1 MHAMQRRSLPALA
14 AAAVAACVAALA
26 VADDPAPRDGPGWT
40 GLTNPTD
47 IVSARLGLMIE
58 IEEIMKP
65 IDSLEAGVAAD
76 PDDLRV
82 RAHAIEAML
91 AAVPHLFPPTTNLYD
106 PAAQPP
112 ATLAL
117 PEIWKSFP
125 TFYAFAGAAREAAE
139 AFAETRDD
147 SQLEAAARTLR
158 GTCDACHAVYL
169 RKYVPPEVSE
179 EDVNFDFDS
188 ALEK

>member
-1 MHAMQRRSLPALA
+1 MQCRSIPAFVA
-14 AAAVAACVAALA
+14 AAAAACVAALA
-26 VADDPAPRDGPGWT
+26 FADDPAPRDGPGWT
-40 GLTNPTD
+40 GLTNPAD

-58 IEEIMKP
+58 IEEVMKP
-65 IDSLEAGVAAD
+65 IDSYEAGVAAN
-76 PDDLRV
+76 PDDLRAA
-82 RAHAIEAML
+82 AHTIEAML
-91 AAVPHLFPPTTNLYD
+91 AAVPHLFPPTTNLFD

-117 PEIWKSFP
+117 PEIWKSWP
-125 TFYAFAGAAREAAE
+125 TFYAFAGAATEAAE

-147 SQLEAAARTLR
+147 SQLKAAALNLR

-169 RKYVPPEVSE
+169 RKYVPPEVSD

-188 ALEK
+188 ALRK